1 MANTWRK
8 GHFGLTLLSGV
19 NRRFDELS
27 VHFDDNLDGNYIDR
41 DITADETFSVVTK
54 SIPTYVNVNIPSD
67 TADVDVPI
75 TADAS
80 YTAVEESDE
89 PIYDNIGINA

>member
-19 NRRFDELS
+19 NRQFDELS
-27 VHFDDNLDGNYIDR
+27 VHFNDNLDGNYIDR
-41 DITADETFSVVTK
+41 DITADETFSAVTK
-54 SIPTYVNVNIPSD
+54 SIPTYVSINIPSD

-75 TADAS
+75 AVDAS
-80 YTAVEESDE
+80 YIAVEESDE
-89 PIYDNIGINA
+89 PIYDNIGVNA